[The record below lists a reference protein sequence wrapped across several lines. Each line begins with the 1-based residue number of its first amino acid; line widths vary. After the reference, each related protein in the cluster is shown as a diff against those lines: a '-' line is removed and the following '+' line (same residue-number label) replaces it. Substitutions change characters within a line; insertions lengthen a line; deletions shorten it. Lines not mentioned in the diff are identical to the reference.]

1 MPIERGKKI
10 TEYITKI
17 GRMAQTS
24 HYQVNFSGLK
34 TDLMTYL
41 NNKGVDSDFI
51 TREAGLRCSS
61 ASLPGSSLAT
71 LNIDGNYMGVQER
84 MAHSRIY
91 TQIDLEF
98 YVDRDY
104 KMIKFFDC
112 WIDYIAGGKTSEDKE
127 SDDYFYRMTYPKDSA
142 SGYKCDKIDI
152 YKFERDQGSELQY
165 TFYGMFPVSL
175 SSLPVQYGNSD
186 TLRMNVT
193 FSYERYIKNIDKKT
207 IIERQQRYEENLD
220 AATNSNIPGTTSF
233 GLTGAATI
241 SELNQINSNIG

>member
-112 WIDYIAGGKTSEDKE
+112 WIDYIAGGNKPEDKE
-127 SDDYFYRMTYPKDSA
+127 SDDYFYRMTYPRDSA

-165 TFYGMFPVSL
+165 TFYGMFPVNL
-175 SSLPVQYGNSD
+175 SSLPVQYGNYD

-193 FSYERYIKNIDKKT
+193 FSYERYIKNINESKQEKIKAEKIDAIVDDYGRT
-207 IIERQQRYEENLD
+207 EED
-220 AATNSNIPGTTSF
+220 ARRIVNGGNEI
-233 GLTGAATI
+233 L
-241 SELNQINSNIG
+241 IGYD